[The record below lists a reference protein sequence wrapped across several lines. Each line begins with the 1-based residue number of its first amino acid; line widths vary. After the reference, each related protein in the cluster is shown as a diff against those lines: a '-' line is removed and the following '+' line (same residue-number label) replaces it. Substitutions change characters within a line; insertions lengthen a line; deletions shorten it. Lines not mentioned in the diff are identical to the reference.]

1 MKVDKEVYM
10 ADQKFIDED
19 GLRQFWED
27 VQKKLTRMY
36 PNLNAETDPAGK
48 YYGKEIARVYQ
59 KDGQV
64 HVELGEFGGNTE
76 DAKKA
81 SRASLKVGI
90 YKGFALVDDINA
102 RTQQREFNHG
112 DIITVSTY
120 SGTIVNPYPY
130 ESIDV
135 NPGDS
140 VIRCIFDGS
149 GGHAEFWQKLAY
161 KTYVSNSG
169 IAPAEPGINVV
180 TSVTQNES
188 TGTIDVVNKR
198 VGLLYHGESGANR
211 ISFG

>member
-1 MKVDKEVYM
+1 M
-10 ADQKFIDED
+10 ADQKFIDEE

-81 SRASLKVGI
+81 SRASLKVGV
-90 YKGFALVDDINA
+90 YKGYALVDDINA

-120 SGTIVNPYPY
+120 SGTVENAYPY
-130 ESIDV
+130 ESIKV

-140 VIRCIFDGS
+140 IIRCIFDGS

-161 KTYVSNSG
+161 KTYVSN
-169 IAPAEPGINVV
+169 IDDPADDGHGINVV
-180 TSVTQNES
+180 TSVIQNENDS
-188 TGTIDVVNKR
+188 TIKVTNRKVGLTYVDEDGRTGTHCIK
-198 VGLLYHGESGANR
+198 
-211 ISFG
+211 FG